1 MNTFATVIDVVWLL
15 GIISNMV
22 ATPYLIR
29 KDDRLLL
36 QFDFNPVMM
45 CLLLAVTIVFWPAS
59 MVVNITMMIIDKN
72 RK

>member
-45 CLLLAVTIVFWPAS
+45 CLLLSVTIVFWPAS